1 MGNVVT
7 NVQQIISGDKE
18 PITPILKPL
27 TERQIEIIKRTWA
40 IPYSKPG
47 DSGEIILYTYLEQY
61 PNNQVKF
68 QAFRNTP
75 LVMLKGTPGFRSHA
89 SKIMDVF
96 ATAINAL
103 GTENGLPAIVSLV
116 TETGKY
122 HRRRGIS
129 KRNFVEL
136 RGVIIEILTAV
147 CRLDDEGKQ
156 AWSDLMDV
164 LYHIIFNVLD
174 EAKKVPPKK

>member
-1 MGNVVT
+1 
-7 NVQQIISGDKE
+7 
-18 PITPILKPL
+18 
-27 TERQIEIIKRTWA
+27 
-40 IPYSKPG
+40 
-47 DSGEIILYTYLEQY
+47 
-61 PNNQVKF
+61 
-68 QAFRNTP
+68 
-75 LVMLKGTPGFRSHA
+75 
-89 SKIMDVF
+89 VF

-136 RGVIIEILTAV
+136 RGVIIEILSTV

-164 LYHIIFNVLD
+164 LYHIIFTVLD
-174 EAKKVPPKK
+174 ETKKVPPKK